1 MNTKA
6 TPAVTAKAQ
15 DAKPGLKTIVLIK
28 EHKDAGV
35 VLPVGTELD
44 LLPAIADWL
53 ITVGTAEA
61 K

>member
-1 MNTKA
+1 MNTKV
-6 TPAVTAKAQ
+6 TPAVTAKSTNS
-15 DAKPGLKTIVLIK
+15 LKTIVLIK

-53 ITVGTAEA
+53 IEIGTAEA